1 MLTMD
6 AHPGPVHAL
15 AFRPDGLLVSAG
27 AGGVRVWDPPTV
39 ALTLHAGSEPVW
51 CLAVAPDGKHVACG
65 GTAIGGGQ
73 VEVSRFD
80 QPGRA
85 SAVSNPRPVSAV
97 AFLSPTRLA
106 YALGEKAG
114 TATAACTLFFW
125 DFQPKPGTL
134 VLQAARKSTFDT
146 VHGIRALASDPPR
159 NRLAW
164 VTDTKYLMLQDITRP
179 AVKPVVLKKD
189 ARAVAIS
196 PDGRKLA
203 VTSDWDV
210 LLYEADQWPTA
221 PTTLGRHQ
229 GSVTALAFT
238 PDSRHLY
245 SGAVDQTVKLWD
257 VDRGSERATFAWP
270 VGRVTALAVA
280 PDGLR
285 AAVAGSDGKV
295 AVWDV
300 D

>member
-15 AFRPDGLLVSAG
+15 AFTPGGVLVTAG
-27 AGGVRVWDPPTV
+27 AGGVRVWDPPE
-39 ALTLHAGSEPVW
+39 LNREISSLNNPVW
-51 CLAVAPDGKHVACG
+51 SLAVSPDGRFVVAG
-65 GTAIGGGQ
+65 GAGKWLELTDRTGG
-73 VEVSRFD
+73 
-80 QPGRA
+80 
-85 SAVSNPRPVSAV
+85 RPEHRVPCPWPITSIAY
-97 AFLSPTRLA
+97 LSPTRFA
-106 YALGEKAG
+106 FGLGDKAEL
-114 TATAACTLFFW
+114 ATASCTLYFV
-125 DFQPKPGTL
+125 DLPKL
-134 VLQAARKSTFDT
+134 ELRKSSFGA
-146 VHGIRALASDPPR
+146 VNGIRALASDPPR

-238 PDSRHLY
+238 PDSRTLY

-257 VDRGSERATFAWP
+257 VDRGAERATFAWP

>member
-15 AFRPDGLLVSAG
+15 AFKADGLLVSAG
-27 AGGVRVWDPPTV
+27 AAGVRVWDPPTM
-39 ALTLHAGSEPVW
+39 TWETDSRNEPVW
-51 CLAVAPDGKHVACG
+51 CLAVSPDGERVAAG
-65 GTAIGGGQ
+65 GPSGML
-73 VEVSRFD
+73 EVKRFD
-80 QPGRA
+80 RPGNYDVVAHNR
-85 SAVSNPRPVSAV
+85 AVSVV
-97 AFLSPTRLA
+97 AFLTPMRFV
-106 YALGEKAG
+106 LGLGDKAG
-114 TATAACTLFFW
+114 TTTASCTLFFA
-125 DFQPKPGTL
+125 DIPKPGDPGLTPKT
-134 VLQAARKSTFDT
+134 RPSTFDT
-146 VHGIRALASDPPR
+146 VHGIRALAADPPR

-238 PDSRHLY
+238 PDSRALY
-245 SGAVDQTVKLWD
+245 SGAVDGTVKLWD
-257 VDRGSERATFAWP
+257 VDRGAERATFAWP
-270 VGRVTALAVA
+270 VGRVTALAIA

-285 AAVAGSDGKV
+285 AAAAGSDGRV
-295 AVWDV
+295 ALWDV

>member
-15 AFRPDGLLVSAG
+15 AFKPDGLLVSAG
-27 AGGVRVWDPPTV
+27 AGGIRVWDPPTR
-39 ALTLHAGSEPVW
+39 TWESESRKEPVW
-51 CLAVAPDGKHVACG
+51 CLAVSPDGERVATG
-65 GTAIGGGQ
+65 YPSGML
-73 VEVSRFD
+73 EVRRFD
-80 QPGRA
+80 LPGIHDEVA
-85 SAVSNPRPVSAV
+85 QIRPVSV
-97 AFLSPTRLA
+97 VSFLAPMRFVFG
-106 YALGEKAG
+106 LGDKAG
-114 TATAACTLFFW
+114 TTAASCTLFFADLPRPG
-125 DFQPKPGTL
+125 DFGRTPKTRP
-134 VLQAARKSTFDT
+134 SSFNT
-146 VHGIRALASDPPR
+146 VNGIRALAADPSR

-238 PDSRHLY
+238 PDSRMLY

>member
-15 AFRPDGLLVSAG
+15 AFTPGGVLVTAG
-27 AGGVRVWDPPTV
+27 AGGVRVWDPPELSRQIDSFNQTV
-39 ALTLHAGSEPVW
+39 WS
-51 CLAVAPDGKHVACG
+51 LAVSPDGRFIAHGGPKKWLEVTDRTDELRQSHVP
-65 GTAIGGGQ
+65 
-73 VEVSRFD
+73 F
-80 QPGRA
+80 PW
-85 SAVSNPRPVSAV
+85 PVTSIAY
-97 AFLSPTRLA
+97 LSPTRFA
-106 YALGEKAG
+106 FGLGDKVEA
-114 TATAACTLFFW
+114 ATYSCTLYLVDLPKLTHRKT
-125 DFQPKPGTL
+125 DFGA
-134 VLQAARKSTFDT
+134 VN
-146 VHGIRALASDPPR
+146 GIRALASDPPR

-164 VTDTKYLMLQDITRP
+164 ITDTKYLMVQDITRP
-179 AVKPVVLKKD
+179 AGKPVVLKKD
-189 ARAVAIS
+189 ARAVTFS

-210 LLYEADQWPTA
+210 HLYDADQWPSA
-221 PTTLGRHQ
+221 PVTLGRHQ

-245 SGAVDQTVKLWD
+245 SGAVDQTVKVWD
-257 VDRGSERATFAWP
+257 VDRGVTQATFTWP
-270 VGRVTALAVA
+270 VGRVTALAIA

-285 AAVAGSDGKV
+285 AAAAGSDGKV